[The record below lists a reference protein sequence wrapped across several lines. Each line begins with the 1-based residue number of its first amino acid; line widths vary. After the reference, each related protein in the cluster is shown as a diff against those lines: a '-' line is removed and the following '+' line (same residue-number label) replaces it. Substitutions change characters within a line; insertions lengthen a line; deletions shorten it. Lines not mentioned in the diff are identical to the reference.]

1 MGSTMNPW
9 HVVTLDEF
17 LFYCCPECD
26 LKCQDH
32 TEFFNHAVQMHE
44 LAKEALNGTEVKM
57 ELEDEVEDEDGYDP
71 ISVETVEAEGG
82 YDILDESN
90 LFTNDEE
97 SYEDINIDLNNIPQ
111 FAIDGVKKETLIKY
125 KRSWREFLS
134 IAKVKRG
141 NEPTKE
147 DVELY
152 FNCKRANGVSYN
164 TLKAL
169 YGHLNKMFK
178 MIHNKRLEDFPGG
191 SLKKMLETW
200 KTDEPVRPEK
210 RLTKAQII
218 QFLKEADDSDRYFLV
233 RKVIAMV
240 AFLGGL
246 KLSMLRKMTLGSVI
260 PHPKGYA
267 VYIEPDMSL
276 LKSLNQQTDGPVL

>member
-57 ELEDEVEDEDGYDP
+57 ELEDEVEEEDGYDP
-71 ISVETVEAEGG
+71 INVKTVEAEDGN
-82 YDILDESN
+82 DVLDESN
-90 LFTNDEE
+90 LYTNDEDFNK
-97 SYEDINIDLNNIPQ
+97 DIDIGLIDVPQ
-111 FAIDGVKKETLIKY
+111 QEIAEQTLKKY
-125 KRSWREFLS
+125 KRTWKDFLIS
-134 IAKVKRG
+134 ANVEVG

-147 DVELY
+147 DFESY
-152 FNCKRANGVSYN
+152 FNLKYDNGINYN
-164 TLKAL
+164 TLKAM
-169 YGHLNKMFK
+169 YSHLNKMFK
-178 MIHNKRLEDFPGG
+178 MIHNKELEDFPGSSIK
-191 SLKKMLETW
+191 SLLDTW
-200 KTDEPVRPEK
+200 KNDSIRPDR

-218 QFLKEADDSDRYFLV
+218 QFLKEADDSDRSLLV
-233 RKVIAMV
+233 KKIIAML
-240 AFLGGL
+240 AYLGSL
-246 KLSMLRKMTLGSVI
+246 KLSMLKKMTLGSVK

-267 VYIEPDMSL
+267 VHIEGDMTMSS
-276 LKSLNQQTDGPVL
+276 KSRMGETVL